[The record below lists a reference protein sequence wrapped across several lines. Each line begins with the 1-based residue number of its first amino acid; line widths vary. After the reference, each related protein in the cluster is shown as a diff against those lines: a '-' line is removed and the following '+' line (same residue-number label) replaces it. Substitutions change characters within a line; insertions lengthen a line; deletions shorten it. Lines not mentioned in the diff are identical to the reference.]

1 MIDFSYL
8 VILPPLLAIIIAL
21 LTKEV
26 FSSIIIAILASHL
39 VLLNFNF
46 QELIPSIIDH
56 TSEMLQKVWIL
67 KTLGFA
73 LLVGSLMQMM
83 NASGGV
89 DGFSKW
95 ILQSSK
101 VIRSARGV
109 MGLAFVVGIVVF
121 IESTLAALVVGT
133 VIRPLA
139 KRFSMTKAKVAYLCD
154 TTSAPI
160 CSIVPFNAWGALFI
174 GLISAQVSNGLIS
187 EEPIKVVAMGVMY
200 NFYAF
205 ISLGILL
212 FLTVSGKDYFTMN
225 NSSEFYEE
233 DIEEDIKSSSAI
245 NFLVPLLLLIVLV
258 FLFLYITG
266 DGNFM
271 KGSGSS
277 SILYAVVTT
286 LLFSTA
292 MYKIKNI
299 VSLKK
304 SAEQIVKGAY
314 SMFSITA
321 ILFLAF
327 ILSDLSTKLEI
338 GILLSN
344 LVSSVL
350 DPTLIGAVI
359 FILSAFIAFATGTSW
374 GTFSIM
380 MPIAVQMAVGSD
392 ANLYLAVGA
401 VMAGGVFGDHCSVI
415 SDTSIVSSMAAK
427 CNHVEHVR
435 TQLPYALLGGFI
447 SLIIYVVIGKFI

>member
-1 MIDFSYL
+1 MIDFSYI

-21 LTKEV
+21 FTKEV

-39 VLLNFNF
+39 VLLDFNL
-46 QELIPSIIDH
+46 QDLIPSIIEH
-56 TSEMLQKVWIL
+56 TSSMLDKVWIL

-73 LLVGSLMQMM
+73 LLVGSLMQIM

-89 DGFSKW
+89 DGFSRW

-101 VIRSARGV
+101 VVRSPRGV
-109 MGLAFVVGIVVF
+109 MGLAFFVGIVVF
-121 IESTLAALVVGT
+121 IETSIAALVVGT

-174 GLISAQVSNGLIS
+174 GLISAQVSAGLIN
-187 EEPIKVVAMGVMY
+187 EEPIKVVAMAVMY

-205 ISLGILL
+205 VALGILL
-212 FLTVSGKDYFTMN
+212 TLTIMGKDYFTMRS
-225 NSSEFYEE
+225 SSELYEE
-233 DIEEDIKSSSAI
+233 DITENIKSSSAI
-245 NFLVPLLLLIVLV
+245 NFLLPLLLLILLV
-258 FLFLYITG
+258 FIFLYITG

-286 LLFSTA
+286 VLFSTI

-299 VSLKK
+299 VSFKESL
-304 SAEQIVKGAY
+304 EQIVKGAY

-338 GILLSN
+338 GLLLSDLASN
-344 LVSSVL
+344 VL
-350 DPTLIGAVI
+350 EPSLIAAVI
-359 FILSAFIAFATGTSW
+359 FVLSAFLAFATGTSW

-392 ANLYLAVGA
+392 ANLYMAVGA

-427 CNHVEHVR
+427 CNHVEHVK

-447 SLIIYVVIGKFI
+447 SLILYILFGEFI

>member
-1 MIDFSYL
+1 MIDISYI
-8 VILPPLLAIIIAL
+8 VILPPLLAVFIAL
-21 LTKEV
+21 VTKEV
-26 FSSIIIAILASHL
+26 FSSILIAIVASHL
-39 VLLNFNF
+39 VLHDFDFFAILPFMV
-46 QELIPSIIDH
+46 EH
-56 TSEMLQKVWIL
+56 TWSMLQKVWIL

-73 LLVGSLMQMM
+73 ILVGSLMQIMS
-83 NASGGV
+83 ASGGV
-89 DGFSKW
+89 DGFSRW

-101 VIRSARGV
+101 VVRSQRGV
-109 MGLAFVVGIVVF
+109 MGLAFIVGIVVF
-121 IESTLAALVVGT
+121 IESTLASLVVGT

-139 KRFSMTKAKVAYLCD
+139 RRFSMTKAKVAYLCD

-174 GLISAQVSNGLIS
+174 GLISAQVSQGVIS

-205 ISLGILL
+205 VALGILL
-212 FLTVSGKDYFTMN
+212 YLTISGKDYLTMA
-225 NSSEFYEE
+225 NSSELYEE
-233 DIEEDIKSSSAI
+233 NNIDITNSSSAS
-245 NFLVPLLLLIVLV
+245 NFLIPLILLIFLV
-258 FLFLYITG
+258 FFFLYITG

-277 SILYAVVTT
+277 SIFYSVMATLAFSVV
-286 LLFSTA
+286 

-299 VSLKK
+299 ISLKK
-304 SAEQIVKGAY
+304 SAKQIISGAY
-314 SMFSITA
+314 SMLSIVA

-344 LVSSVL
+344 LASSVL

-392 ANLYLAVGA
+392 ANLYMAVGA

-427 CNHVEHVR
+427 CNHVEHVK
-435 TQLPYALLGGFI
+435 TQLPYALFGGLI
-447 SLIIYVVIGKFI
+447 SLILYILVGKFI

>member
-1 MIDFSYL
+1 MIDFSYI

-21 LTKEV
+21 ITKEV

-39 VLLNFNF
+39 VLLDFNI
-46 QELIPSIIDH
+46 QALIPSIVEH
-56 TSEMLQKVWIL
+56 TSAMLDKIWIL

-73 LLVGSLMQMM
+73 LLVGSLMQIM

-89 DGFSKW
+89 DGFSRW

-101 VIRSARGV
+101 VVRSPRGV

-121 IESTLAALVVGT
+121 IETSIAALVVGT

-139 KRFSMTKAKVAYLCD
+139 RRFSMTKAKVAYLCD

-174 GLISAQVSNGLIS
+174 GLISAQVSAGLIN
-187 EEPIKVVAMGVMY
+187 EEPIKVVAMAVMY

-205 ISLGILL
+205 VALAVLL
-212 FLTVSGKDYFTMN
+212 FLTISGKDYLTMA
-225 NSSEFYEE
+225 NSSELYEE
-233 DIEEDIKSSSAI
+233 EITDNSKSSSAI
-245 NFLVPLLLLIVLV
+245 NFILPLILLIFLV

-286 LLFSTA
+286 VLFSTI

-299 VSLKK
+299 ISFKESL
-304 SAEQIVKGAY
+304 EQIFKGAY

-338 GILLSN
+338 GLLLSDLASN
-344 LVSSVL
+344 VL
-350 DPTLIGAVI
+350 EPSLIAAVI
-359 FILSAFIAFATGTSW
+359 FMLSAFLAFATGTSW

-392 ANLYLAVGA
+392 ANLYMAVGA

-427 CNHVEHVR
+427 CNHVEHVK
-435 TQLPYALLGGFI
+435 TQLPYALFGGFL
-447 SLIIYVVIGKFI
+447 SLILYIIVGKFI

>member
-39 VLLNFNF
+39 VLLDFNI
-46 QELIPSIIDH
+46 QALIPSIVEH
-56 TSEMLQKVWIL
+56 TYGMLQKVWIL

-73 LLVGSLMQMM
+73 LLVGSLMQIM

-89 DGFSKW
+89 DGFSRW

-101 VIRSARGV
+101 VVRSSRGV

-121 IESTLAALVVGT
+121 IETSIAALVVGT

-139 KRFSMTKAKVAYLCD
+139 RRFSMTKAKVAYLCD

-174 GLISAQVSNGLIS
+174 GLISAQVSAGLIN
-187 EEPIKVVAMGVMY
+187 EEPIKVVAMSVMY

-205 ISLGILL
+205 VALAVLL
-212 FLTVSGKDYFTMN
+212 FLTISGKDYFTMA
-225 NSSEFYEE
+225 NSSELYEE
-233 DIEEDIKSSSAI
+233 EVTENVKSSSAI
-245 NFLVPLLLLIVLV
+245 NFLLPLLLLIFLV

-286 LLFSTA
+286 VLFSTI

-299 VSLKK
+299 VSFKESL
-304 SAEQIVKGAY
+304 EQIVKGAY

-338 GILLSN
+338 GLLLSN
-344 LVSSVL
+344 LASNVL
-350 DPTLIGAVI
+350 EPSLIAAVI
-359 FILSAFIAFATGTSW
+359 FVLSAFLAFATGTSW

-392 ANLYLAVGA
+392 ANLYMAVGA

-427 CNHVEHVR
+427 CDHVEHVK
-435 TQLPYALLGGFI
+435 TQLPYALFGGFI
-447 SLIIYVVIGKFI
+447 SLILYILFGEFI